1 MLDLIYFPVL
11 VFAVV
16 IHECA
21 HGLVAKWCGDNTAYY
36 EGRITLNP
44 IKHIDLWGTIVIPVI
59 LVVTGAGIL
68 FGWAKP
74 VPVNPN
80 NYRNYR
86 RDDILVSFAGPAS
99 NFLLAIFSAVII
111 IIVSLFFEKMLV
123 DAFGVS
129 MANSVYEFLS
139 KSIILNL
146 VLAVFNLIPV
156 PPLDGSHLIA
166 SLLPYE
172 LAEQYRSLGFIGM
185 FVLILLMSVGIIG
198 RVMNP
203 ILNNLLGVIQ
213 SMINF
218 FTT

>member
-1 MLDLIYFPVL
+1 LLDLIYFPVL